1 MPKPYDL
8 RQRSFLFACDA
19 VAFCR
24 IVADRGYILS
34 RLAVQL
40 VRSASA
46 VGANLEEA
54 ADGQSKPDFIAKNC
68 IALKE
73 AREARFWLRLIA
85 ASEGSLRRG
94 AEALLV
100 EAGELI
106 AILTTVVIRA
116 RSNSDRGARKTP

>member
-73 AREARFWLRLIA
+73 AREARFLATPDRCVRGVASPWSGSA
-85 ASEGSLRRG
+85 ARRG
-94 AEALLV
+94 W
-100 EAGELI
+100 
-106 AILTTVVIRA
+106 
-116 RSNSDRGARKTP
+116 